1 MPSFP
6 EELREALL
14 SSGLLERITNK
25 KYKALIDKIHEEG
38 PEAIE
43 KEVEAIG
50 RKQLIRSQTN
60 YTLSTTRGAL
70 RTLTDLQKQ
79 IERRGMKENNGMVDF
94 RDQIQ
99 TDQPEAMD
107 INLKLYE
114 ALDASI
120 SMLNEAVDEC
130 EQRLQEFDADFE
142 E

>member
-1 MPSFP
+1 MGYQEVAANIPDTIQYKVCMPSFP

-70 RTLTDLQKQ
+70 RTLTDLQK
-79 IERRGMKENNGMVDF
+79 
-94 RDQIQ
+94 
-99 TDQPEAMD
+99 TD
-107 INLKLYE
+107 
-114 ALDASI
+114 
-120 SMLNEAVDEC
+120 
-130 EQRLQEFDADFE
+130 
-142 E
+142 